1 MYLNCNLLSRECSW
15 ILKLR
20 FLQPQKCLYMAR
32 IVFDDLSEQSNA
44 LLNYFLPEKRGTQHF
59 PIIILRL
66 AKRSST
72 GSPRLLRVYLIK
84 GIRSDMYY
92 TAARS
97 PDYAAAPLFACTWK
111 DPHVSIPRDF
121 LLVQISHRDRRPR
134 LLPLRIPQ
142 ERNISRQNEV
152 ARDFSRG
159 RRLKITRHDSRHKR
173 GTLKII
179 P

>member
-1 MYLNCNLLSRECSW
+1 MSSRLKFAW

-20 FLQPQKCLYMAR
+20 FLQRQNIFDKYMTQ
-32 IVFDDLSEQSNA
+32 VLDDLSERSNA
-44 LLNYFLPEKRGTQHF
+44 LLNYFLSERCGAQHF
-59 PIIILRL
+59 HIIILWL
-66 AKRSST
+66 TKHNST
-72 GSPRLLRVYLIK
+72 GSPSLLRVYLIK

-111 DPHVSIPRDF
+111 DQHVSIPRDF

-134 LLPLRIPQ
+134 LLPLRLPR

-159 RRLKITRHDSRHKR
+159 RRLKITRHDSRPK
-173 GTLKII
+173 
-179 P
+179 